1 MIIGLT
7 GGIASGKSLVST
19 ELEQYGYPVIDA
31 DQIAREVVEPGE
43 LAYEQIVE
51 HFGSEILELD
61 GSLNRKKLG
70 TLIFSDSEK
79 RQILN
84 QIMHPAIRK
93 RMLEKKAMFEKQG
106 YDVMVFDL
114 PLLIENNLQF
124 MVDKVLLVYVNK
136 EEQKRRLI
144 HRDQAGEED
153 ANQRIASQMSLD
165 DKLDYADAIIDNNTT
180 REHTIAQLKDILK
193 QWNIH

>member
-31 DQIAREVVEPGE
+31 DQIAREVAEPGE

-51 HFGSEILELD
+51 HFGNEILELD

-106 YDVMVFDL
+106 YDVIVFDL

-144 HRDQAGEED
+144 HRDQAGGED

-165 DKLDYADAIIDNNTT
+165 EKLDYADAIIDNNTT
-180 REHTIAQLKDILK
+180 REHTITQLKDILK